1 MVRNQLKALKHY
13 IVELLQGSSQF
24 KSEKGELMTK
34 LQERVAEYRSSLKES
49 MNEIDQHVELLR
61 QIEDGD
67 YKIPH
72 DLKLNEMVFEML
84 DRQLSIS

>member
-1 MVRNQLKALKHY
+1 MVRNQLKALKHF

-49 MNEIDQHVELLR
+49 MNEIDSHVELLR

-72 DLKLNEMVFEML
+72 DLKLNEMVFEMF

>member
-49 MNEIDQHVELLR
+49 MNEIDSHVELLR